1 MDRDFDG
8 RLSFEEF
15 MGEVTEMQSGNTEM
29 QSENTEMQNRC
40 NCILQKCDRN
50 ANTGEFST
58 LQKYRLGGEAFMG
71 E

>member
-15 MGEVTEMQSGNTEM
+15 MGEVTEMQS
-29 QSENTEMQNRC
+29 ENTEMQDRC